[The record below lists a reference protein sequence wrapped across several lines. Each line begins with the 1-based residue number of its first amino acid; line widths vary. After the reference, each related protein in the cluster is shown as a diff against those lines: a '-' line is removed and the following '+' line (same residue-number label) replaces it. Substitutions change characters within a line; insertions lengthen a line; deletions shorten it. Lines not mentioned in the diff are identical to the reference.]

1 MNMLRLSAVS
11 VVATL
16 VASQATA
23 QSSGVPLLSF
33 EITAGTGAHNNQT
46 AHTYYLDQPAT
57 LARTAATLRLGNRGP
72 VRPVFTYEYDW
83 GCGFGWGC
91 GGDAV
96 CFVAPD
102 NSCRQDFGD
111 PKGVAFAGGIEA
123 DWARRIL
130 AQVSYGVGNYPQTA
144 RFIDANASL
153 RMIPHTAFVV
163 GIRRVTFHDRRGDP
177 VWLRPWSFG
186 LRIY

>member
-1 MNMLRLSAVS
+1 MSMLCLSAVS
-11 VVATL
+11 VVVTL
-16 VASQATA
+16 VASNAIA
-23 QSSGVPLLSF
+23 QSPGVPLLSF

-46 AHTYYLDQPAT
+46 AHTYYLDQHAT

-91 GGDAV
+91 GDDAV
-96 CFVAPD
+96 CYIAPD
-102 NSCRQDFGD
+102 KSCKQTFDD
-111 PKGVAFAGGIEA
+111 PKGAAFAGGVEA
-123 DWARRIL
+123 EWAQRFL
-130 AQVSYGVGNYPQTA
+130 AHVSYGVGNYPQKA
-144 RFIDANASL
+144 RFIDANVAL
-153 RMIPHTAFVV
+153 RVIPHAAVIV
-163 GIRRVTFHDRRGDP
+163 GIRRVTSHDRRGDP